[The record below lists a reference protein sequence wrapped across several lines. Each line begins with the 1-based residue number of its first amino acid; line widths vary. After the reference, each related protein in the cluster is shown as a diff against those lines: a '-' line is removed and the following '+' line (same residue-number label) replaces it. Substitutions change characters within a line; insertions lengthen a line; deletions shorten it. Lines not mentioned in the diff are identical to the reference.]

1 MGLSLKQI
9 EMMQEISNSVEP
21 EAPGELTR
29 FTAQGLTF
37 GFSDEIE
44 AAVRSAASKVSSDP
58 RTYEDIRNEIR
69 GQLKAYETANPGKA
83 LSAELAGAILPSI
96 VMSMT
101 GVGTAGAATNLSR
114 VIGVNALQGGVEA
127 LGKSESENA
136 SGMQAAETGT
146 GAGVGATVGT
156 AFEKILGRAGS
167 AGIKVYN
174 ALRKRYGS
182 GYNDAIGKYMLDVM
196 ESTGAKNIDDVIEMI
211 KNGEVIGDNP
221 VLVNEIKAI
230 VNSGGEAADTTLRL
244 SAQRAGETQ
253 EQAVGSINRALD
265 PDGQNDNLYARVMDD
280 EADEMADL
288 GDRYRDK
295 YGEFPN
301 VPNIIALKMKGILL
315 KNPEAQKILIKIY
328 KNDPTSSPLF
338 KTVKDP
344 DTGMDKIEFIREPN
358 LHDAERLRRRIN
370 TMQRKE
376 VETGDPDLGRQYG
389 RVEQSLR
396 GDIDKFSP
404 DLALVRADFSV
415 AKSKSDAF
423 NQGSRKGLSGKPD
436 EQADKMRGMS
446 DDMLESY
453 RQGTLHSFRNQKRA
467 TSYNIQQ
474 LAKEGENQNLN
485 IQQMIPEDQAN
496 GVMDNIS
503 TAAAARQMNNAIQPK
518 YGSPTQ
524 ALQKIDARVS
534 QGPGITGTDV
544 LRASQG
550 DPMAITGMI
559 GDIIGFFKSN
569 KGYTDAE
576 RSKVAEIL
584 FSSDPQFVTNLLKD
598 ETNWG
603 KIADMSDTVA
613 PYVMQSLSTNVNQQ
627 SSSAASG
634 LLEDL

>member
-436 EQADKMRGMS
+436 EQAFKMRDMS
-446 DDMLESY
+446 DGMLESY

>member
-136 SGMQAAETGT
+136 SGMQAAETVT

-182 GYNDAIGKYMLDVM
+182 GYNDAIGKYILDVM

-467 TSYNIQQ
+467 TPYNIQQ

-485 IQQMIPEDQAN
+485 IQQMIPEDQAS

>member
-1 MGLSLKQI
+1 MALTKQQI
-9 EMMQEISNSVEP
+9 EMMQQIANVPEP
-21 EAPGELTR
+21 ETSSELTR

-69 GQLKAYETANPGKA
+69 GQLKVYEEKNPGKA
-83 LSAELAGAILPSI
+83 LSAELAGAIIPSI
-96 VMSMT
+96 LMSMT
-101 GVGTAGAATNLSR
+101 GVGTAGAVNNLGR

-127 LGKSESENA
+127 LGKSESENL
-136 SGMQAAETGT
+136 SGIQAVETG
-146 GAGVGATVGT
+146 VGTTVGGVVGT
-156 AFEKILGRAGS
+156 TFEKLLGKAGP
-167 AGIKVYN
+167 AGKRVYN

-182 GYNDAIGKYMLDVM
+182 GYDDAVGKYILDMM
-196 ESTGAKNIDDVIEMI
+196 ESTGAKNVDDVIEMI

-244 SAQRAGETQ
+244 SAQRAKETQ
-253 EQAVGSINRALD
+253 DQAVGSINRALD
-265 PDGQNDNLYARVMDD
+265 PEGQNDNLYARVMDD

-288 GDRYRDK
+288 GERYKDK
-295 YGEFPN
+295 YGEFPAI
-301 VPNIIALKMKGILL
+301 PRIIALKMQGILL

-328 KNDPTSSPLF
+328 KNDPSSSPLF

-376 VETGDPDLGRQYG
+376 METGDPDLGMQYG
-389 RVEQSLR
+389 AVEQSLR

-404 DLALVRADFSV
+404 EFATVRADFSL

-423 NQGSRKGLSGKPD
+423 NQGSRKGLSGRPN
-436 EQADKMRGMS
+436 EQAFKMRDMS

-467 TSYNIQQ
+467 TPYNIQQ

-485 IQQMIPEDQAN
+485 IQQMIPEDQAS
-496 GVMDNIS
+496 GVMDNIN
-503 TAAAARQMNNAIQPK
+503 TAAAARQMNNAIQPR

-544 LRASQG
+544 LRAGQG

-559 GDIIGFFKSN
+559 GDIIKMFKGT
-569 KGYTDAE
+569 KGYTDAQ
-576 RSKVAEIL
+576 RNKVAEIL

-603 KIADMSDTVA
+603 KIADMSDTIA

-627 SSSAASG
+627 TSSAASG
-634 LLEDL
+634 LLQDM

>member
-474 LAKEGENQNLN
+474 LAKEGEKQNLN

>member
-1 MGLSLKQI
+1 MGLSRKQI

-58 RTYEDIRNEIR
+58 RSYEDIRNKIR

-182 GYNDAIGKYMLDVM
+182 GYNDAIGKYILDVM

-211 KNGEVIGDNP
+211 KNGEVLGDNP

-265 PDGQNDNLYARVMDD
+265 PGGQNDNLYARVMDD

-376 VETGDPDLGRQYG
+376 METGDPDLGMQYG
-389 RVEQSLR
+389 SVEQSLR

-404 DLALVRADFSV
+404 DFARVRADFSA

-436 EQADKMRGMS
+436 EQAHKMRDMS

-467 TSYNIQQ
+467 TPYNIQQ

-485 IQQMIPEDQAN
+485 IQQMIPEDQAS
-496 GVMDNIS
+496 GVMDNIR
-503 TAAAARQMNNAIQPK
+503 TAAAARQMNNAIQPRF
-518 YGSPTQ
+518 GSPTQ
-524 ALQKIDARVS
+524 ALQKIDTRVS